1 MNLTNFDQTIPYFA
15 ARGTRPI
22 TDSLLQPRRVG
33 RRLVIEPRQ
42 KTQCTGDTLP
52 TRSSASRTNV
62 DWTVNWCHW
71 PTAMAMAYST
81 WRGR

>member
-52 TRSSASRTNV
+52 TRSSGMRNHTKSRAEILKGNN
-62 DWTVNWCHW
+62 DAPSLSNQC
-71 PTAMAMAYST
+71 
-81 WRGR
+81 